1 MDILN
6 NDFFSQGAAVEETA
20 LRTAA
25 DRREKHGAKCMVHD
39 VLKVDNHARQWQLQ

>member
-1 MDILN
+1 MDILS

-25 DRREKHGAKCMVHD
+25 DRRENNGAKCMVH
-39 VLKVDNHARQWQLQ
+39 VLKVDNHARRWQLQ